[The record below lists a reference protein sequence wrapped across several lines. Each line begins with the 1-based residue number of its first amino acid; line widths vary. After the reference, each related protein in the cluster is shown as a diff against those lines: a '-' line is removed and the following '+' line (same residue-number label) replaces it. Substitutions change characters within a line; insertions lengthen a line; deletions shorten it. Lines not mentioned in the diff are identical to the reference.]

1 MKSSA
6 CPAPVAFLLLATA
19 LFSGSSFAQQM
30 DWVLVDADRNDRE
43 IPVDLRFDPGATEAR
58 PLVVIGHGFAMTSG
72 DYDDLSA
79 ELVAAGFT
87 VALVDTESGLAPSH
101 ADFGLDMAF
110 VAMHA
115 SEEISG
121 DLEGLISDVSGLV
134 GHSMGGGAAWLGAAA
149 MGESLRALVG
159 WAPAETTP
167 SALAAATDIAAPT
180 LVISGT
186 ADAIIPQATQH
197 LPLFDALSP
206 TTCRAFA
213 SLEEGGHCGFAD
225 SGTLCD
231 LGEFGFSGMSRATQQ
246 FHTAALT
253 IAWLQHHLLGVPQAW
268 TDFEAHGEAEAAVN
282 LNVACSTLSLTE
294 LGTTWNVA
302 CYPNPVRETLFLDL
316 PSKAATATVHSSDG
330 RIMAQWNPTRPP
342 HIDVASWPAGV
353 YFLTLEGPGQSQTL
367 RFVKTP

>member
-1 MKSSA
+1 MKSCTCLS
-6 CPAPVAFLLLATA
+6 PVALLLAATA
-19 LFSGSSFAQQM
+19 LFSVPLHAQQM

-43 IPVDLRFDPGATEAR
+43 IPVDLRFDAEAQAAR
-58 PLVVIGHGFAMTSG
+58 PLVVIGHGFAMTSS

-110 VAMHA
+110 VAAHA
-115 SEEISG
+115 AEEVGG
-121 DLEGLISDVSGLV
+121 DLEGLISDVSALV

-149 MGESLRALVG
+149 MGESLGAVVG

-186 ADAIIPQATQH
+186 ADAITPQATQH

-206 TTCRAFA
+206 ATCRAFA

-231 LGEFGFSGMSRATQQ
+231 LGEFGFSGMSRAIQQ

-253 IAWLQHHLLGVPQAW
+253 IAWLQHHLLGAPEAW
-268 TDFEAHGEAEAAVN
+268 SDFEAHGEAEAAVS
-282 LNVACSTLSLTE
+282 LDITCSTLSLAEEGATM
-294 LGTTWNVA
+294 NA
-302 CYPNPVRETLFLDL
+302 RCFPNPVRETLFLDL
-316 PSKAATATVHSSDG
+316 PSSTASATVHSSDG
-330 RIMAQWNPTRPP
+330 RIMAHWNPTSPP
-342 HIDVASWPAGV
+342 RMEVATWPAGV
-353 YFLTLEGPGQSQTL
+353 YFLTLKGHRQRQTL
-367 RFVKTP
+367 RFIKTP